1 MKIKDALEKYGEKWS
16 VDHSII
22 LDVVYKK
29 KILRTDIYDKN
40 GTKVGLIDNQN
51 QVTFIPNVEFMPV
64 LNEKS
69 IDIDSLIEIENQK
82 LRDEYVK
89 QRIVE
94 ENRAIMRTKT
104 FNDKVKMVLNQKYRK
119 YR

>member
-1 MKIKDALEKYGEKWS
+1 MKIKDALEKYGEKWI

-64 LNEKS
+64 LDGKKS
-69 IDIDSLIEIENQK
+69 INIKSLIEIEDQNLLEK
-82 LRDEYVK
+82 K
-89 QRIVE
+89 C
-94 ENRAIMRTKT
+94 
-104 FNDKVKMVLNQKYRK
+104 FNSGI
-119 YR
+119 